1 MLYQLSCPIALDFSC
16 AVFFYG
22 LKIVV
27 YVFSSSVHVY
37 IRRASLAL
45 LNSILR
51 GIFLWNLKYDP
62 IVLEDILEDG

>member
-16 AVFFYG
+16 AVFYG
-22 LKIVV
+22 LKMVV

-37 IRRASLAL
+37 IRRASLVL
-45 LNSILR
+45 FNFILR
-51 GIFLWNLKYDP
+51 GIFLWNLKYDS